1 MFVGQVHFPTSPEE
15 PNTQPF
21 SVPIRTLLRGVLQR
35 LREDGVEVEL
45 LDEGPAAPHPDL
57 PIDILEMVF
66 HRVFGDLEDLGDL
79 LGGSPANGQVDHFLL
94 AGA

>member
-1 MFVGQVHFPTSPEE
+1 
-15 PNTQPF
+15 
-21 SVPIRTLLRGVLQR
+21 
-35 LREDGVEVEL
+35 VEVEL
-45 LDEGPAAPHPDL
+45 LDEGPADPHSDL

-66 HRVFGDLEDLGDL
+66 HRVLGDLEGLGDL